1 MLSGTEIPSEC
12 GHPQAGAEMSHCF
25 GTVRSSCFSYEI
37 LFTNLKI
44 SIQCHPIHTSSL
56 GHGTKLMIRIDAC
69 MSLRPAKVDGFLSPI
84 I

>member
-1 MLSGTEIPSEC
+1 MPSGTEIPSEC
-12 GHPQAGAEMSHCF
+12 GQPQAGAEMSHCF
-25 GTVRSSCFSYEI
+25 GTVWSSCFSYKI

-56 GHGTKLMIRIDAC
+56 GHGMKLMIRIYAC
-69 MSLRPAKVDGFLSPI
+69 MSLCPAKVDDFLSPI